1 MAPLVTVPKPSQ
13 PDLAPE
19 FKDESLR
26 AKYLEGVKHALNAWR
41 DGVIPSDDILVE
53 RAAQACKLFAEG
65 KTFMQIGALA
75 GGSELARENGG
86 AIAVYASRTFCTE
99 YNTDNI

>member
-1 MAPLVTVPKPSQ
+1 MAPLVTVPTPSQ

-41 DGVIPSDDILVE
+41 DGVIPPDEVLIDG
-53 RAAQACKLFAEG
+53 AAQACKLFAEG
-65 KTFMQIGALA
+65 KTYSEIGALA
-75 GGSELARENGG
+75 GDNDIVQTNGA

-99 YNTDNI
+99 YNTDNL